1 MSQNPD
7 IMVPDHLLHEF
18 LGEQGELVQTGSPC
32 VLCSPLPNH
41 WRSNKSLPIG
51 FKVFTFQEIPDGTIV
66 SIRAGNDDNYCGELK
81 NHTAIMKNQVANFSD
96 LRFVGRSGRGKSF
109 TISIIINC
117 IPALVAT
124 YNKAIKVTVDGPR
137 TRLKSRSF
145 PGMFGI
151 GLFGHNWMD
160 PAYLN
165 QLEYMQMFGP
175 NIAAAAAAASGG
187 GALPPT
193 TGDSPTSLV
202 SHTTNST
209 SNSSL
214 CKTEFKLP
222 LTGMM
227 KPPNPHMDHIFGLRQ
242 QLLSAASS
250 AASMAAS
257 VAASGSPAVSPQRA
271 LLDGK
276 NSSPASSLERPRS
289 PIDLDDTSND
299 GSNSVTSPKSLSD
312 RSSTSA
318 FRQVKP
324 VHSSLT
330 PFCSTP
336 SKLARGQSPD
346 SDEGPT
352 APKRE
357 KHVWRPY

>member
-1 MSQNPD
+1 
-7 IMVPDHLLHEF
+7 
-18 LGEQGELVQTGSPC
+18 
-32 VLCSPLPNH
+32 
-41 WRSNKSLPIG
+41 
-51 FKVFTFQEIPDGTIV
+51 
-66 SIRAGNDDNYCGELK
+66 
-81 NHTAIMKNQVANFSD
+81 
-96 LRFVGRSGRGKSF
+96 
-109 TISIIINC
+109 
-117 IPALVAT
+117 
-124 YNKAIKVTVDGPR
+124 
-137 TRLKSRSF
+137 
-145 PGMFGI
+145 
-151 GLFGHNWMD
+151 MD

-202 SHTTNST
+202 SQTTNST
-209 SNSSL
+209 SNS
-214 CKTEFKLP
+214 
-222 LTGMM
+222 
-227 KPPNPHMDHIFGLRQ
+227 HMDHIFGLRQ

-250 AASMAAS
+250 AASVAAS

-289 PIDLDDTSND
+289 PIDLGDTSND

-312 RSSTSA
+312 RGSSASA

-324 VHSSLT
+324 IHATLHHNA
-330 PFCSTP
+330 PTP
-336 SKLARGQSPD
+336 SKLARGHSPD